1 MKKAPDIFI
10 SKTSGAF
17 FFELG
22 RFPSDIRRYAESFQS
37 ARPSAEGE
45 E

>member
-22 RFPSDIRRYAESFQS
+22 WFPSDIRRYAGWCRVERASG
-37 ARPSAEGE
+37 EGE

>member
-1 MKKAPDIFI
+1 MKKVPDIFEM
-10 SKTSGAF
+10 KMSGAF

-37 ARPSAEGE
+37 ARPSAEE
-45 E
+45 EE

>member
-22 RFPSDIRRYAESFQS
+22 WFPSDIRRYAESFQF
-37 ARPSAEGE
+37 AQPSAEGE